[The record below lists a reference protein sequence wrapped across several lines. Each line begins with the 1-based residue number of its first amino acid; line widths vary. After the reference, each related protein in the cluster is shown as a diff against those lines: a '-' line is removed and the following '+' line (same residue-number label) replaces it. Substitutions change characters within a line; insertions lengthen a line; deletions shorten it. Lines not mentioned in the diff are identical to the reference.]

1 MAPLAEFV
9 PVPCGYSS
17 ADSFAAVFF
26 VIVAAVGAAPDY
38 LVTAYDNRARFDAII
53 QRMFSRPRFCG
64 LYVFVVGRDV
74 LNAAAGRQIRV
85 GNRHC
90 DNVARRYNELP
101 MTKFDKLYRDILER
115 ILKEGVREK
124 NARTGHE
131 TIALPGVH
139 FSIDIEHDGF
149 PLLTLRKIPVKMFVA
164 EQIWFVSGSRKPADF
179 LRDFTKIWDSF
190 TNPADTVTVAYGYRW
205 RKHFGRD
212 QLGLLIKLL
221 KKEPSSRHGVIVTWD
236 PAEDGLG
243 GTKRA
248 NVPCPYSFTVNI
260 IGGRLHLHNVIRSND
275 MFLGFPSDVAGFALL
290 QCILAQKLG
299 VKTGVY
305 SHSISNAHVY
315 DNQEEAVKELLQRT
329 NNHKPIRLAL
339 PKNTFER
346 AEKKDKKLVDDIVAP
361 LAAQYEPLAPISMQI
376 VL

>member
-1 MAPLAEFV
+1 
-9 PVPCGYSS
+9 
-17 ADSFAAVFF
+17 
-26 VIVAAVGAAPDY
+26 
-38 LVTAYDNRARFDAII
+38 
-53 QRMFSRPRFCG
+53 
-64 LYVFVVGRDV
+64 
-74 LNAAAGRQIRV
+74 
-85 GNRHC
+85 
-90 DNVARRYNELP
+90 